1 MKIKHLVKELTIDM
15 IMTIAKDSFEC
26 RTSVAGNDQN
36 SYENA
41 TDDKIKQTNEYSN
54 TKLET

>member
-26 RTSVAGNDQN
+26 STSVAGNDQN

-41 TDDKIKQTNEYSN
+41 TDDKIKQINEYSN